1 MLWYVAFGSALGGVI
16 RFTVGTFIQQRTGSG
31 FPVGTLFINV
41 SGSLLLAFLL
51 RYALEST
58 GISPE
63 VRGLLTT
70 GFCGG
75 YTTFSTFTY
84 ESAKLM
90 EDGQYRTTI
99 LYIVL
104 SVGASLVGAILG
116 FVLARE
122 VLTAR
127 RTL

>member
-1 MLWYVAFGSALGGVI
+1 ML
-16 RFTVGTFIQQRTGSG
+16 
-31 FPVGTLFINV
+31 INV
-41 SGSLLLAFLL
+41 SGSFLLAFLL
-51 RYALEST
+51 RYALERP

-75 YTTFSTFTY
+75 YTTFSTFSY

-90 EDGQYRTTI
+90 EDGQYRTAI

-122 VLTAR
+122 LLTAR
-127 RTL
+127 RML